1 MEDPKEPNAY
11 KWALKVATS
20 AGLAGM
26 LCCVAPAV
34 LFMFGLVSGV
44 YAISFADFFYT
55 EDGNA
60 GVGAW
65 ALRALAVCTGALGVY
80 SYKRRQNQCS
90 LNPERKKKN
99 LVLLTTITIL
109 LGLTIFLSLEK
120 WSTWYFNKHIV
131 PAQQNELFKPQL
143 LKEMNS
149 EAKRKSQ

>member
-44 YAISFADFFYT
+44 YAISFAHFFYT
-55 EDGNA
+55 EVGSA

-65 ALRALAVCTGALGVY
+65 ELRALAVCTCALGVY
-80 SYKRRQNQCS
+80 SYSRR
-90 LNPERKKKN
+90 
-99 LVLLTTITIL
+99 
-109 LGLTIFLSLEK
+109 
-120 WSTWYFNKHIV
+120 
-131 PAQQNELFKPQL
+131 
-143 LKEMNS
+143 
-149 EAKRKSQ
+149 